1 MNRAGDDRAGDDLGG
16 DDRAGDALS
25 TGVRSALRVS
35 RARWR
40 TIANILAIIL
50 ALALLQAT
58 TLLLIQRA
66 LADSSVTSG
75 SDPRGTVYAPL
86 LNERFTGGPREDARE
101 PGAEPGAES
110 GAEPGSGLPREWC
123 GDLETA
129 RAGVE
134 NVGPMDARPHT
145 KIVIARPRDVMD
157 DLPALADRVQDA
169 VATSSEYVAQQSLTP
184 TATPRAV
191 SSRLCHTYKP
201 RPAAEN
207 D

>member
-1 MNRAGDDRAGDDLGG
+1 MNRAGDDRAGDE
-16 DDRAGDALS
+16 LS
-25 TGVRSALRVS
+25 TGARSASRVS
-35 RARWR
+35 RSRWR
-40 TIANILAIIL
+40 TIASIIAIIL

-58 TLLLIQRA
+58 ALLLIQRA
-66 LADSSVTSG
+66 FADSSVTSG

-101 PGAEPGAES
+101 PGAEPGS
-110 GAEPGSGLPREWC
+110 EPGSGLPREWC